1 MPVIL
6 TTQEVEIRRIMVQSQ
21 PGQTVRK
28 TLYQNKTKQNKKN
41 PSQNRA
47 RGVAQGESP
56 EFNPSSS
63 KKKKKKMEKRPGCQW
78 LMPVILATQVAE
90 IRRITVQSQ

>member
-1 MPVIL
+1 
-6 TTQEVEIRRIMVQSQ
+6 MVQSQ

-63 KKKKKKMEKRPGCQW
+63 KKKKKKNGEKAWVSVAHACHPSYSGGRDQEDHGSK
-78 LMPVILATQVAE
+78 PVRQTACETL
-90 IRRITVQSQ
+90 S